1 MRRATCGRVWALAA
15 GLLGGTA
22 CGDEQATSS
31 PDAAGPRMGAT
42 RDMGVAVA
50 DAGVPLWM
58 DDASSGTGGAGG
70 NDAPSGGAGG
80 GGADVPPPAGG
91 AGSGGEPSGGAPADR
106 DSGTPPAGP
115 DANVQACALN
125 VTPANG
131 AARPTD
137 ILWFI
142 DASPSMRAE
151 IETVAANLNAFA
163 DRIAG
168 AGIDYHVVIVG
179 PDQQIYPQRDAQ
191 EFFPICVPPPLSAR
205 AGCPDTDSE
214 RYLHVR
220 RPLHSREALAVG
232 LDALPEYRR
241 FLRPGAA
248 THVVVVTDDDERGSN
263 PNADEFDAAF
273 APVAPG
279 YKLHSIVD
287 FVGYIDGCGVFGDEC
302 SCGERRG
309 QVYIDLSERTGGEV
323 QSICE
328 PDWSPIFAALEASV
342 VEAARLP
349 CAYTIPEP
357 PPGVELEPDRLNV
370 SLTDGAGRET
380 ELFQVDGEAGC
391 RQDPLGW
398 YYDDPAAPTQVRLCA
413 DACGDREGSVD
424 ITFGCVVR
432 KR

>member
-1 MRRATCGRVWALAA
+1 
-15 GLLGGTA
+15 
-22 CGDEQATSS
+22 
-31 PDAAGPRMGAT
+31 MGAT
-42 RDMGVAVA
+42 RDTGVAVA

-58 DDASSGTGGAGG
+58 DDASSGAGGAGG

-328 PDWSPIFAALEASV
+328 PDWSPIFAALEATAV
-342 VEAARLP
+342 RVHDPRAAARCGAGARP
-349 CAYTIPEP
+349 PE
-357 PPGVELEPDRLNV
+357 RLADGRRGAR
-370 SLTDGAGRET
+370 DGALPGGRRGR
-380 ELFQVDGEAGC
+380 L
-391 RQDPLGW
+391 
-398 YYDDPAAPTQVRLCA
+398 PARPARLVLRRPGGA
-413 DACGDREGSVD
+413 DAGPA
-424 ITFGCVVR
+424 VR
-432 KR
+432 RRLRRPRRLGGHHLRVRGAQALSCERRRRPAMSSNRSAEPTPARP